1 MFKSVL
7 LLEGN
12 ILNLEDNCMEEN
24 ILDIS
29 IQINILESLSRIL
42 LEALREGDNLKNFDA
57 SNLAKVVLERTVSIK
72 NSLNKIEQ
80 NLEI

>member
-1 MFKSVL
+1 ML

-42 LEALREGDNLKNFDA
+42 LEALREGDNLKNFDT

>member
-1 MFKSVL
+1 
-7 LLEGN
+7 
-12 ILNLEDNCMEEN
+12 MEEN

-42 LEALREGDNLKNFDA
+42 LEALREGDNLKNFDT

>member
-1 MFKSVL
+1 MIS
-7 LLEGN
+7 
-12 ILNLEDNCMEEN
+12 MEEN

>member
-1 MFKSVL
+1 MIS
-7 LLEGN
+7 
-12 ILNLEDNCMEEN
+12 MEEN

-42 LEALREGDNLKNFDA
+42 LEALREGDNLKNFDT

>member
-1 MFKSVL
+1 
-7 LLEGN
+7 
-12 ILNLEDNCMEEN
+12 MEEN

-42 LEALREGDNLKNFDA
+42 LEALREGDNLKNFDT

-72 NSLNKIEQ
+72 NSLNEIEN
-80 NLEI
+80 NLGF

>member
-1 MFKSVL
+1 
-7 LLEGN
+7 
-12 ILNLEDNCMEEN
+12 MEEN

-57 SNLAKVVLERTVSIK
+57 SNLAKVFLERTVSIK

>member
-1 MFKSVL
+1 MIS
-7 LLEGN
+7 
-12 ILNLEDNCMEEN
+12 MEEN

-42 LEALREGDNLKNFDA
+42 LEALREGDNLKRFDT

-72 NSLNKIEQ
+72 NCLNKIEQ

>member
-1 MFKSVL
+1 ML

>member
-1 MFKSVL
+1 
-7 LLEGN
+7 
-12 ILNLEDNCMEEN
+12 MEEN

>member
-1 MFKSVL
+1 
-7 LLEGN
+7 
-12 ILNLEDNCMEEN
+12 MEEN

-42 LEALREGDNLKNFDA
+42 LEALREGDNLKKFDA
-57 SNLAKVVLERTVSIK
+57 SNLAKVVLERTLSIK